1 MIWYIISEHPPFLVV
16 ISCHAGQDLYWPSLR
31 TCTECWLWK
40 RRPDSEFDDL
50 RSPRAYILYLA
61 ASSRYLVQWL
71 FPRIANESKWM
82 VGPKRSGTY
91 WLISTLLKYYYPLPS
106 ICNLLRSGMRWAPC
120 GSAVCFIKVDSAH
133 LGSPA
138 MRRRIYFILVRRHDL
153 FFESEALQQKHAFLQ
168 LIGISLNHMT
178 CTRDVA
184 CATIK
189 DHCQLEAHCNQ
200 VYQKLKLNFVT
211 HLGPPASYVWLPK
224 NSPSIRDRSV
234 APEVRPAPSRWLP
247 IPPGRSEGFGC

>member
-1 MIWYIISEHPPFLVV
+1 MNGWPQKIRHLLINKYPAQVLLPPPLHLQFAEIWNAMS
-16 ISCHAGQDLYWPSLR
+16 SLR
-31 TCTECWLWK
+31 KC
-40 RRPDSEFDDL
+40 
-50 RSPRAYILYLA
+50 YL
-61 ASSRYLVQWL
+61 
-71 FPRIANESKWM
+71 
-82 VGPKRSGTY
+82 
-91 WLISTLLKYYYPLPS
+91 
-106 ICNLLRSGMRWAPC
+106 
-120 GSAVCFIKVDSAH
+120 VCFIKVDSAH

-200 VYQKLKLNFVT
+200 VYQKLKPNFVT